1 MSSNKLEDSFLIS
14 SIDFHF
20 LSMSS
25 LICIKA
31 QQHLLEKK
39 KKEKKKSTGL
49 VRETLK
55 ETGTPSKEVLS
66 SFRLLDLSVKI
77 AFSIVYIG
85 LRTRSYR
92 ARHARYF
99 QVMCPPESQLAPRSL
114 TFQPLDGKE
123 KRGGKKGKRERGSR
137 L

>member
-1 MSSNKLEDSFLIS
+1 M
-14 SIDFHF
+14 
-20 LSMSS
+20 
-25 LICIKA
+25 
-31 QQHLLEKK
+31 LEKK

-49 VRETLK
+49 VRERLK

-92 ARHARYF
+92 ARHALLLSRHVSSRKSVSTQEPHF
-99 QVMCPPESQLAPRSL
+99 SAFGWEGR
-114 TFQPLDGKE
+114 
-123 KRGGKKGKRERGSR
+123 RERGNEALDSR

>member
-20 LSMSS
+20 LSISS

-92 ARHARYF
+92 ARHALLLSRH
-99 QVMCPPESQLAPRSL
+99 VSSRKSAPRSL
-114 TFQPLDGKE
+114 TFQPLDGREEGKE
-123 KRGGKKGKRERGSR
+123 GTR

>member
-1 MSSNKLEDSFLIS
+1 M
-14 SIDFHF
+14 
-20 LSMSS
+20 
-25 LICIKA
+25 
-31 QQHLLEKK
+31 LEKK

-55 ETGTPSKEVLS
+55 ETGTPKEVLS

-92 ARHARYF
+92 ARHA
-99 QVMCPPESQLAPRSL
+99 
-114 TFQPLDGKE
+114 PLLSSHVSSRKSVSTQEPHFSAFGWEGEEGREEGKE
-123 KRGGKKGKRERGSR
+123 GTR

>member
-20 LSMSS
+20 LSISS

-92 ARHARYF
+92 ARHA
-99 QVMCPPESQLAPRSL
+99 
-114 TFQPLDGKE
+114 PLLSRHVSSRKSVSTQEPHFSAFGWEGEEGREEEKE
-123 KRGGKKGKRERGSR
+123 GTR